1 MAESGVPTYA
11 NLADVEARNTLR
23 LKRGGFS
30 ATSSPTATQVTAYLA
45 DTAVTLDAILRGRG
59 YNLPIPQYAI
69 SALRWLRQANA
80 AGAHARIENAAS
92 EQDSLD
98 ESAEAAWKSACD
110 MLRKGEIELD
120 VPRDVTTT
128 HSRSNRRTQGPRL
141 FSLEQEL

>member
-1 MAESGVPTYA
+1 MSYA
-11 NLADVEARNTLR
+11 DLSDVEARNTLR

-30 ATSSPTATQVTAYLA
+30 ATTSPTDTQAGEYLE
-45 DTAVTLDAILRGRG
+45 DTAAVLDGLLLGRG
-59 YNLPIPQYAI
+59 YVLPIPAEAT

>member
-1 MAESGVPTYA
+1 MPYA
-11 NLADVEARNTLR
+11 QLPDVEARNTLR

-30 ATSSPTATQVTAYLA
+30 PTSSPTADQVAQYLE
-45 DTAVTLDAILRGRG
+45 DTAAVLDGLLLGRG
-59 YNLPIPQYAI
+59 YALPIPAEAT